1 MGKNTIH
8 PRGGRRNGESERR
21 RKKVKSG
28 TATSSLVIDSSRS
41 EHLSP
46 SLSATSFPFPFS
58 AQWRPGKKSGKG
70 KWYVL
75 VARIQIAGM
84 EEEEEGKKHLEQTCR
99 GHFFVFSCLSL
110 STRLLGSFPRWKMS
124 SPKCSIDGSSSESS
138 SGVNDSFECQ
148 MPLSALPRQQ
158 IRTSRGRFVSLLMM
172 AGKKAEITIVTQSET
187 KYCSKIYTLHYE
199 HQTLRL
205 SNHKGWNADMDA
217 KWCTYTHPEFS

>member
-1 MGKNTIH
+1 MV
-8 PRGGRRNGESERR
+8 E
-21 RKKVKSG
+21 
-28 TATSSLVIDSSRS
+28 
-41 EHLSP
+41 
-46 SLSATSFPFPFS
+46 
-58 AQWRPGKKSGKG
+58 KG

-99 GHFFVFSCLSL
+99 GYFFVFSCLSL
-110 STRLLGSFPRWKMS
+110 STPRLGSFPRWKMS

-138 SGVNDSFECQ
+138 SGVNDSFECK

-199 HQTLRL
+199 HQTLHIMAAFIKSQRL
-205 SNHKGWNADMDA
+205 KCRYGCKMMHVHAPRFQLIG
-217 KWCTYTHPEFS
+217 TF